1 MGQWRRGGQERERNV
16 CGATH
21 KNQNF
26 KSVVL
31 GCTVEYSCGRSGHSC
46 ACVFVCLYVIDTHR

>member
-26 KSVVL
+26 KSAVL
-31 GCTVEYSCGRSGHSC
+31 GRTVEHSCGRSGHSVC
-46 ACVFVCLYVIDTHR
+46 LCVCLYVCD

>member
-21 KNQNF
+21 KNYNF

-31 GCTVEYSCGRSGHSC
+31 GRTVEHSCGRSSHSVC
-46 ACVFVCLYVIDTHR
+46 LCVSLYVIDTHR